1 MNTSNTMRIQTSE
14 LITDEQSLVS
24 ARFNSGTPIQ
34 TYDDGFGPLFI
45 LRDSMGVQGI
55 IRAQSWE
62 DAYSIAEDEIFPD
75 CDLSMDEIVKEYGFK
90 RESIHIIR
98 DSNGVERRVQFSD
111 YPFSETGCTFVRWET
126 IDTPDP
132 EAWSENELFCE
143 AYGFRPNGSRSG
155 SKSPMAHIYAKD
167 LNGESLD
174 LLTPE
179 LVADLGITLNIQTN
193 E

>member
-1 MNTSNTMRIQTSE
+1 MRTLETSE

-24 ARFNSGTPIQ
+24 AQFNHGTPIQ

-55 IRAQSWE
+55 IRAQTWE
-62 DAYSIAEDEIFPD
+62 DAYGIAEDEMFPD
-75 CDLSMDEIVKEYGFK
+75 CDLSMEEIVKEYGFK
-90 RESIHIIR
+90 REHVKMIHDPVAGWR
-98 DSNGVERRVQFSD
+98 AVVESD
-111 YPFSETGCTFVRWET
+111 YSNNGKIPEFASIRWET
-126 IDTPDP
+126 KETPDP
-132 EAWSENELFCE
+132 EAWPENELFCE
-143 AYGFRPNGSRSG
+143 AYGFRPNGARDH
-155 SKSPMAHIYAKD
+155 KVPMSHIYAKD

-179 LVADLGITLNIQTN
+179 LVAELGITLNIQTN

>member
-1 MNTSNTMRIQTSE
+1 MRTLQTSE

-24 ARFNSGTPIQ
+24 AQFNHGTPIQ

-55 IRAQSWE
+55 IRAQTWE
-62 DAYSIAEDEIFPD
+62 DAYSIAEDEMFPD
-75 CDLSMDEIVKEYGFK
+75 CDLTMEEIVKEYGFK
-90 RESIHIIR
+90 REHIHIIR
-98 DSNGVERRVQFSD
+98 DSSGMERRVQLSD
-111 YPFSETGCTFVRWET
+111 YPFSETGCSFVRWET
-126 IDTPDP
+126 IETPDS

-143 AYGFRPNGSRSG
+143 AYGFRPNGARDH
-155 SKSPMAHIYAKD
+155 KVPMSHIYAKD

-174 LLTPE
+174 ILTAE
-179 LVADLGITLNIQTN
+179 LVAGLGITLNIQSN